1 MSTIRSYRSFYA
13 ILYAKANPYKT
24 KTKTTS
30 ISTKTTKTTTT
41 MNNTT
46 KTNKGQSKTEKKNEG
61 KKKSNKDKI
70 DFRNGL
76 NFIIS
81 FG

>member
-1 MSTIRSYRSFYA
+1 
-13 ILYAKANPYKT
+13 
-24 KTKTTS
+24 
-30 ISTKTTKTTTT
+30 